1 MSRLARTVNI
11 ARPGQHQ
18 AWGRYYSLTGQGR
31 RAMRYWGQGLT
42 EAERL
47 GMPYEEALLLSA
59 MLQHGDLSA
68 KRASNYRERATAIFE
83 MLGAAPDLASLDV
96 EP

>member
-1 MSRLARTVNI
+1 MTPELTCKELSSRLHEDADT
-11 ARPGQHQ
+11 
-18 AWGRYYSLTGQGR
+18 
-31 RAMRYWGQGLT
+31 GLT

-59 MLQHGDLSA
+59 MLQHGDLSE
-68 KRASNYRERATAIFE
+68 KRATNYRERATAIFE
-83 MLGAAPDLASLDV
+83 MLGAAPDLASLGV